1 MTIALVRVT
10 FAAAEDAERVSRQV
24 IEERL
29 AACVNLIPCASIFR
43 FEDEVQTAHEIAATF
58 KTLPNRAAALARRIG
73 ELHDYDLPAVE
84 SWPVAAP
91 DDVVQWVAGATAP
104 E

>member
-1 MTIALVRVT
+1 MTIALVHVT
-10 FAAAEDAERVSRQV
+10 FAEAEEAERVAQQL

-29 AACVNLIPCASIFR
+29 AACVTLVPCASIFR
-43 FEDEVQTAHEIAATF
+43 FEDEVQTAHEISATF

-73 ELHDYDLPAVE
+73 ELHSYDLPAIE

-91 DDVVQWVAGATAP
+91 DNVVEWVREATTA

>member
-1 MTIALVRVT
+1 MTIALVHVT
-10 FAAAEDAERVSRQV
+10 FAEAEEAERVAQQL

-29 AACVNLIPCASIFR
+29 AACVNLVPCASIFR
-43 FEDEVQTAHEIAATF
+43 HEDEIQTAHEISATF

-73 ELHDYDLPAVE
+73 ELHSYDLPAIE

-91 DDVVQWVAGATAP
+91 DNVVQWVSEATTP

>member
-1 MTIALVRVT
+1 MTIALVHVT
-10 FAAAEDAERVSRQV
+10 FAEAEEAERVARQV

-29 AACVNLIPCASIFR
+29 AACVNLVPCASIFR
-43 FEDEVQTAHEIAATF
+43 FEDEIETAHEISATF
-58 KTLPNRAAALARRIG
+58 KTLPSRAAALARRIG
-73 ELHDYDLPAVE
+73 ELHSYDLSAVE

-91 DDVVQWVAGATAP
+91 DSVVQWVGEATTP